1 MILKFIIFSIKYIKN
16 NQIIKLQEEIN
27 SITKIRRDFE
37 FKFLRRPPN
46 RNDYIKAIEYEKKLE
61 KLRSIRKVKAGIE
74 QPLKSDESIINRII
88 FIYDRGT
95 MHMPADIEL
104 WEEYIEYCQSLH
116 KEKKVDTIFQSYLIF
131 ILDFY
136 HYILIMK
143 DFVLKHV
150 NGRLIMVMFQ
160 LQEVFIILF
169 RCNAKLYQT

>member
-1 MILKFIIFSIKYIKN
+1 
-16 NQIIKLQEEIN
+16 
-27 SITKIRRDFE
+27 
-37 FKFLRRPPN
+37 
-46 RNDYIKAIEYEKKLE
+46 
-61 KLRSIRKVKAGIE
+61 
-74 QPLKSDESIINRII
+74 
-88 FIYDRGT
+88 
-95 MHMPADIEL
+95 MPADIEL

-160 LQEVFIILF
+160 LQEVFLLNYLDVMQNCIRLNPKSIYLHTEYF
-169 RCNAKLYQT
+169 RMELM